1 MEDKY
6 PLALPKETI
15 LAGQYIIESVL
26 GQGGFGITYKATDYK
41 TKGFVAIKEFF
52 PESMSTRT
60 GTTVSPFSGER
71 GESFD
76 YGKDCFL
83 QEAETL
89 AQFIGIEGIVEIHNY
104 FEENGTA
111 YFVMDYVEGISFDEY
126 IKRSGGKVTCEVAEG
141 VLVRVMDALAMVH
154 SKGIVHRDVTPDN
167 IYITND
173 GKVKLLD
180 FGAARYSLG
189 DKSRSLDVVLKHGFA
204 PKEQYT
210 RHGRQGPFT
219 DVYSVGASFYFA
231 LTGRRPPDSIDRLE
245 EDDLVPPS
253 RLGVQ
258 ISKEKEHA
266 IMKAMEV
273 QPGDRYQTMTEFKQG
288 LYSNNVPSARNANA
302 QNSNAQ
308 SANVQ
313 SNYPGNQQG
322 YVQKRY
328 ASPQNRM
335 NNLQGSNN
343 YPNPKPQNNYA
354 SNVTVPVNNQNM
366 AGTAEKKDNYVVAT
380 KKNKKLPVILGIV
393 AGIVVLGLVV
403 TLLVFDKVKSKGTV
417 DSGYNGAEYAEATSE
432 DTGSGYT
439 STEVTTE
446 SSTTEITTQ
455 TTTETTTEEYVEWD
469 VGTFDVEYVNNIA
482 NYGYFAYDST
492 SISYSHPSDSF
503 KLGALYYE
511 TNENVTKISDDAPS
525 SISYVDNMIAYCS
538 AGELYAVD
546 RSTYEENSFFDDFNN
561 CMENNKFYVEKAWIN
576 DKGVLTV
583 VKCEDDTFAL
593 TYYSYEYGMGAYY
606 YHMGS
611 CDSAVIYGD
620 YVYYAANYERKNT
633 SIYRIKISMLG
644 SDETSETLYEDL
656 QLNDSQCDVNAMVV
670 GNDGIYYSY
679 TYKNG
684 EESGVAVMSP
694 DGSTNQEVFWRDAQD
709 GTIGAINICNS
720 EVYYVV
726 RVENDDGGTE
736 CDVRMWDMDKEED
749 QSTYLYTPEN
759 GEKLYSIILTG
770 NLLVVY
776 GCTNYEDPSVDQR
789 EYAAFSPKTDIKFKE
804 IYN

>member
-1 MEDKY
+1 MKGKY
-6 PLALPKETI
+6 PLALPKGTI

-52 PESMSTRT
+52 PESMATRT

-76 YGKDCFL
+76 YGKDSFL

-89 AQFIGIEGIVEIHNY
+89 AQFIGIDGIVEIHNY

-126 IKRSGGKVTCEVAEG
+126 IKRSGGKVTCDVAEG
-141 VLVRVMDALAMVH
+141 VLVRIMDALAMVH

-253 RLGVQ
+253 NLGVQ
-258 ISKEKEHA
+258 ISKEKEYA
-266 IMKAMEV
+266 ILKAMAV

-288 LYSNNVPSARNANA
+288 LYSNNVPSVRNENA

-403 TLLVFDKVKSKGTV
+403 TLLVFDKVKPKGTV
-417 DSGYNGAEYAEATSE
+417 DSGYNGA
-432 DTGSGYT
+432 
-439 STEVTTE
+439 
-446 SSTTEITTQ
+446 
-455 TTTETTTEEYVEWD
+455 EYVEWD

-482 NYGYFAYDST
+482 NSGYFAYDST
-492 SISYSHPSDSF
+492 SISYSCPSDSF
-503 KLGALYYE
+503 KWGALYYQKDG
-511 TNENVTKISDDAPS
+511 NATKISDDAPT

-538 AGELYAVD
+538 AGELHAID

-561 CMENNKFYVEKAWIN
+561 CMENNKLYVDKAWIN

-593 TYYSYEYGMGAYY
+593 TYYSYEHGWGVYY
-606 YHMGS
+606 YPMGS
-611 CDSAVIYGD
+611 SENAVIYGD
-620 YVYYAANYERKNT
+620 YVYYAQSYENT
-633 SIYRIKISMLG
+633 SICRMKISMLASG
-644 SDETSETLYEDL
+644 ESCEILYEDL
-656 QLNDSQCDVNAMVV
+656 QLNDSQCDVNAMAV

-684 EESGVAVMSP
+684 KRSGVAVMSP
-694 DGSTNQEVFWRDAQD
+694 DGSTSQGIFGRDAQD
-709 GTIGAINICNS
+709 GTIGTINICDS
-720 EVYYVV
+720 EVYYVG
-726 RVENDDGGTE
+726 RVENDDGSTE
-736 CDVRMWDMDKEED
+736 CDVCMWDMNKEKD
-749 QSTYLYTPEN
+749 QGIYLYTPKN
-759 GEKLYSIILTG
+759 GEKFNSIILAG

-789 EYAAFSPKTDIKFKE
+789 EYAVFSQKKDIEFKK
-804 IYN
+804 ICN

>member
-1 MEDKY
+1 MEGKY
-6 PLALPKETI
+6 PLALPKGTI

-52 PESMSTRT
+52 PESMATRT

-76 YGKDCFL
+76 YGKDSFL

-89 AQFIGIEGIVEIHNY
+89 AQFIGIDGIVEIHNY

-126 IKRSGGKVTCEVAEG
+126 IKRSGGKVTCDVAEG
-141 VLVRVMDALAMVH
+141 VLVRIMDALAMVH

-253 RLGVQ
+253 SLGVQ
-258 ISKEKEHA
+258 ISKEKEYA
-266 IMKAMEV
+266 ILKAMAV

-288 LYSNNVPSARNANA
+288 LYSNNVPSARSTNV
-302 QNSNAQ
+302 QSVNAQ
-308 SANVQ
+308 S
-313 SNYPGNQQG
+313 SYPGNQQG
-322 YVQKRY
+322 YVQNQY
-328 ASPQNRM
+328 AYPQNRM
-335 NNLQGSNN
+335 NNVQGSNN
-343 YPNPKPQNNYA
+343 YSNPKPQNNYA
-354 SNVTVPVNNQNM
+354 SNVTVPVNNQNR
-366 AGTAEKKDNYVVAT
+366 AGTAEKKDNYVVTT

-393 AGIVVLGLVV
+393 AGIVVLCLVV
-403 TLLVFDKVKSKGTV
+403 TLLVFDKVKSKGT
-417 DSGYNGAEYAEATSE
+417 DASGYNGAEYVEATSE

-446 SSTTEITTQ
+446 SSTTETTTQ

-469 VGTFDVEYVNNIA
+469 VGTFDEQYVNNIA
-482 NYGYFAYDST
+482 NDGYCAYDST
-492 SISYSHPSDSF
+492 SFGYNCPSDDF
-503 KLGALYYE
+503 KWGALYYQ
-511 TNENVTKISDDAPS
+511 TNENVTKISDDASPS

-538 AGELYAVD
+538 GGELHAID
-546 RSTYEENSFFDDFNN
+546 RSTYEETNLFDDFNGWLRN
-561 CMENNKFYVEKAWIN
+561 RKYRVEKAWIN
-576 DKGVLTV
+576 DRGVLTV
-583 VKCEDDTFAL
+583 VKREDDTFVL
-593 TYYSYEYGMGAYY
+593 SYYSYEHGGAKYY
-606 YHMGS
+606 CLMGS
-611 CDSAVIYGD
+611 STSAVIYGD
-620 YVYYAANYERKNT
+620 YVYYATNYEGENT
-633 SIYRIKISMLG
+633 SICRTKISMFD
-644 SDETSETLYEDL
+644 SDEPLETLYKDL
-656 QLNDSQCDVNAMVV
+656 QLNGSQCDVNAMAV
-670 GNDGIYYSY
+670 GDDGIYYSY
-679 TYKNG
+679 TYKDG
-684 EESGVAVMSP
+684 KESGVAVMSP
-694 DGSTNQEVFWRDAQD
+694 DGNTNQEVFWREEQD
-709 GTIGAINICNS
+709 ETVGAINICNS

-726 RVENDDGGTE
+726 RVENDDGSTE
-736 CDVRMWDMDKEED
+736 CDVRMWDMDKEKD
-749 QSTYLYTPEN
+749 KDSYLYAPEN
-759 GEKLYSIILTG
+759 GEILYSIILTD

-776 GCTNYEDPSVDQR
+776 GCTNYEDPSIEQG
-789 EYAAFSPKTDIKFKE
+789 EYVVRSQKNNIEFKQL
-804 IYN
+804 YDTK

>member
-1 MEDKY
+1 MEGKY
-6 PLALPKETI
+6 PLALPKGTI

-52 PESMSTRT
+52 PESMATRT

-76 YGKDCFL
+76 YGKDSFL

-89 AQFIGIEGIVEIHNY
+89 AQFIGIDGIVEIHNY

-126 IKRSGGKVTCEVAEG
+126 IKRSGGKVTCDVAEG
-141 VLVRVMDALAMVH
+141 VLVRIMDALAMVH

-253 RLGVQ
+253 SLGVQ
-258 ISKEKEHA
+258 ISKEKEYA
-266 IMKAMEV
+266 ILKAMAV

-288 LYSNNVPSARNANA
+288 LYSNNVPSARSMNV
-302 QNSNAQ
+302 Q
-308 SANVQ
+308 STNVQ

-322 YVQKRY
+322 YVQNQY
-328 ASPQNRM
+328 AYPQNRM

-343 YPNPKPQNNYA
+343 YPKPQNNYA
-354 SNVTVPVNNQNM
+354 SNVTVPVNNQNRT
-366 AGTAEKKDNYVVAT
+366 GTAEKKDNYVVAT

-417 DSGYNGAEYAEATSE
+417 DSGYNG
-432 DTGSGYT
+432 
-439 STEVTTE
+439 
-446 SSTTEITTQ
+446 
-455 TTTETTTEEYVEWD
+455 EEYVEWD

-482 NYGYFAYDST
+482 NSGYFAYDST
-492 SISYSHPSDSF
+492 SISYSCPSDSF
-503 KLGALYYE
+503 KWGALYYQKDG
-511 TNENVTKISDDAPS
+511 NATKISDDAPT

-538 AGELYAVD
+538 AGELHAID

-561 CMENNKFYVEKAWIN
+561 CMENNKLYVDKAWIN

-593 TYYSYEYGMGAYY
+593 TYYSYEHGWGVYY
-606 YHMGS
+606 YPMGS
-611 CDSAVIYGD
+611 SENAVIYGD
-620 YVYYAANYERKNT
+620 YVYYAQSYENT
-633 SIYRIKISMLG
+633 SICRMKISMLASG
-644 SDETSETLYEDL
+644 ESCEILYEDL
-656 QLNDSQCDVNAMVV
+656 QLNDSQCDVNAMAV

-684 EESGVAVMSP
+684 KRSGVAVMSP
-694 DGSTNQEVFWRDAQD
+694 DGSTSQGIFGRDAQD
-709 GTIGAINICNS
+709 GTIGTINICDS
-720 EVYYVV
+720 EVYYVG
-726 RVENDDGGTE
+726 RVENDDGSTE
-736 CDVRMWDMDKEED
+736 CDVCMWDMNKEKD
-749 QSTYLYTPEN
+749 QGIYLYTPKN
-759 GEKLYSIILTG
+759 GEKFNSIILAG

-789 EYAAFSPKTDIKFKE
+789 EYAVFSQKKDIEFKK
-804 IYN
+804 ICN

>member
-1 MEDKY
+1 MEGKY
-6 PLALPKETI
+6 PLALPKGTI

-76 YGKDCFL
+76 YGKDSFL

-89 AQFIGIEGIVEIHNY
+89 AQFIGIDGIVEIHNY

-126 IKRSGGKVTCEVAEG
+126 IKRSGGKVTCDVAEG
-141 VLVRVMDALAMVH
+141 VLVRIMDALAMVH

-253 RLGVQ
+253 NLGVQ
-258 ISKEKEHA
+258 ISKEKEYA
-266 IMKAMEV
+266 ILKAMAV

-288 LYSNNVPSARNANA
+288 LYSNNVPSVRNENA

-403 TLLVFDKVKSKGTV
+403 TLLVFDKVKPKGTV
-417 DSGYNGAEYAEATSE
+417 DSGYNGA
-432 DTGSGYT
+432 
-439 STEVTTE
+439 
-446 SSTTEITTQ
+446 
-455 TTTETTTEEYVEWD
+455 EYVEWD

-482 NYGYFAYDST
+482 NSGYFAYDST
-492 SISYSHPSDSF
+492 SISYSCPSDSF
-503 KLGALYYE
+503 KWGALYYQKDG
-511 TNENVTKISDDAPS
+511 NATKISDDAPT

-538 AGELYAVD
+538 AGELHAID

-561 CMENNKFYVEKAWIN
+561 CMENNKLYVDKAWIN

-593 TYYSYEYGMGAYY
+593 TYYSYEHGWGVYY
-606 YHMGS
+606 YPMGS
-611 CDSAVIYGD
+611 SENAVIYGD
-620 YVYYAANYERKNT
+620 YVYYAQSYENT
-633 SIYRIKISMLG
+633 SICRMKISMLASG
-644 SDETSETLYEDL
+644 ESCEILYEDL
-656 QLNDSQCDVNAMVV
+656 QLNDSQCDVNAMAV

-684 EESGVAVMSP
+684 KRSGVAVMSP
-694 DGSTNQEVFWRDAQD
+694 DGSTSQGIFGRDAQD
-709 GTIGAINICNS
+709 GTIGTINICDS
-720 EVYYVV
+720 EVYYVG
-726 RVENDDGGTE
+726 RVENDDGSTE
-736 CDVRMWDMDKEED
+736 CDVCMWDMNKEKD
-749 QSTYLYTPEN
+749 QGIYLYTPKN
-759 GEKLYSIILTG
+759 GEKFNSIILAG

-789 EYAAFSPKTDIKFKE
+789 EYAVFSQKKDIEFKK
-804 IYN
+804 ICN

>member
-1 MEDKY
+1 MEGKY
-6 PLALPKETI
+6 PLALPKGTI

-52 PESMSTRT
+52 PESMATRT

-76 YGKDCFL
+76 YGKDSFL

-89 AQFIGIEGIVEIHNY
+89 AQFIGIDGIVEIHNY

-126 IKRSGGKVTCEVAEG
+126 IKRSGGKVTCDVAEG
-141 VLVRVMDALAMVH
+141 VLVRIMDALAMVH

-253 RLGVQ
+253 SLGVQ
-258 ISKEKEHA
+258 ISKEKEYA
-266 IMKAMEV
+266 ILKAMAV

-288 LYSNNVPSARNANA
+288 LYSNNVPSARSMNV
-302 QNSNAQ
+302 Q
-308 SANVQ
+308 STNVQ

-322 YVQKRY
+322 YVQNQY
-328 ASPQNRM
+328 AYPQNRM

-343 YPNPKPQNNYA
+343 YPKPQNNYA
-354 SNVTVPVNNQNM
+354 SNVTVPVNNQNRT
-366 AGTAEKKDNYVVAT
+366 GTAEKKDNYVVAT

-417 DSGYNGAEYAEATSE
+417 DSGYNG
-432 DTGSGYT
+432 
-439 STEVTTE
+439 
-446 SSTTEITTQ
+446 
-455 TTTETTTEEYVEWD
+455 EEYVEWD

-482 NYGYFAYDST
+482 NSGYFAYDST
-492 SISYSHPSDSF
+492 SISYSCPSDSF
-503 KLGALYYE
+503 KWGALYYQKDG
-511 TNENVTKISDDAPS
+511 NATKISDDAPT
-525 SISYVDNMIAYCS
+525 SISYVDNTIAYCS
-538 AGELYAVD
+538 AGELHAID

-561 CMENNKFYVEKAWIN
+561 CMENNKLYVDKAWIN

-593 TYYSYEYGMGAYY
+593 TYYSYEHGWGVYY
-606 YHMGS
+606 YPMGS
-611 CDSAVIYGD
+611 SENAVIYGD
-620 YVYYAANYERKNT
+620 YVYYAQSYENT
-633 SIYRIKISMLG
+633 SICRMKISMLASG
-644 SDETSETLYEDL
+644 ESCEILYEDL
-656 QLNDSQCDVNAMVV
+656 QLNDSQCDVNAMAV

-684 EESGVAVMSP
+684 KRSGVAVMSP
-694 DGSTNQEVFWRDAQD
+694 DGSTSQGIFGRDAQD
-709 GTIGAINICNS
+709 GTIGTINICDS
-720 EVYYVV
+720 EVYYVG
-726 RVENDDGGTE
+726 RVENDDGSTE
-736 CDVRMWDMDKEED
+736 CDVCMWDMNKEKD
-749 QSTYLYTPEN
+749 QGIYLYTPKN
-759 GEKLYSIILTG
+759 GEKFNSIILAG

-789 EYAAFSPKTDIKFKE
+789 EYAVFSQKKDIEFKK
-804 IYN
+804 ICN

>member
-1 MEDKY
+1 MEGKY
-6 PLALPKETI
+6 PLALPKGTI

-52 PESMSTRT
+52 PESMATRT
-60 GTTVSPFSGER
+60 GTTVSSFSGER

-89 AQFIGIEGIVEIHNY
+89 AQFIGIDGIVEIHNY

-245 EDDLVPPS
+245 DDDLVPPS

-302 QNSNAQ
+302 QSANVQ

-322 YVQKRY
+322 YVQNRY
-328 ASPQNRM
+328 AYPQNRM

-343 YPNPKPQNNYA
+343 YPNLKPQNNYA
-354 SNVTVPVNNQNM
+354 SNVTVPVNNQNR
-366 AGTAEKKDNYVVAT
+366 AGTAGKKDNYVVAT

-417 DSGYNGAEYAEATSE
+417 DSGYNGAEY
-432 DTGSGYT
+432 
-439 STEVTTE
+439 
-446 SSTTEITTQ
+446 
-455 TTTETTTEEYVEWD
+455 VEWD

-482 NYGYFAYDST
+482 NSGYFAYDST
-492 SISYSHPSDSF
+492 SISYSCPSDSF
-503 KLGALYYE
+503 KWGALYYE
-511 TNENVTKISDDAPS
+511 TNENVTKISDDASPS

-538 AGELYAVD
+538 AGKLHAID
-546 RSTYEENSFFDDFNN
+546 RNTYEEKGFFDVFNS
-561 CMENNKFYVEKAWIN
+561 CMENSKFRVVKAWIN
-576 DKGVLTV
+576 DKGVLAV
-583 VKCEDDTFAL
+583 VKCEDETFL
-593 TYYSYEYGMGAYY
+593 LLYYSYEQGMGKYSY
-606 YHMGS
+606 TMGNS
-611 CDSAVIYGD
+611 ESAVIYGD
-620 YVYYAANYERKNT
+620 YVYYAYSYENT
-633 SIYRIKISMLG
+633 SIHRIKMSTFG
-644 SDETSETLYEDL
+644 STKEDEVLYKDL
-656 QLNDSQCDVNAMVV
+656 RLNDMQCDVNAMAV

-679 TYKNG
+679 TYKDG
-684 EESGVAVMSP
+684 KESGVAVMSP
-694 DGSTNQEVFWRDAQD
+694 DGSTNQRIFHTEKQNITV
-709 GTIGAINICNS
+709 GAINICNS

-736 CDVRMWDMDKEED
+736 CDVRMWDMDKEKDKEN
-749 QSTYLYTPEN
+749 YLYTPEN
-759 GEKLYSIILTG
+759 GEKLYSIILTD

-789 EYAAFSPKTDIKFKE
+789 EYAAFSPKTDIEFKE

>member
-1 MEDKY
+1 MEGKY
-6 PLALPKETI
+6 PLALPKGTI

-52 PESMSTRT
+52 PESMATRT

-76 YGKDCFL
+76 YGKDSFL

-89 AQFIGIEGIVEIHNY
+89 AQFIGIDGIVEIHNY

-126 IKRSGGKVTCEVAEG
+126 IKRSGGKVTCDVAEG
-141 VLVRVMDALAMVH
+141 VLVRIMDALAMVH

-253 RLGVQ
+253 SLGVQ
-258 ISKEKEHA
+258 ISKEKEYA
-266 IMKAMEV
+266 ILKAMAV

-288 LYSNNVPSARNANA
+288 LYSNNVPSARSMNV
-302 QNSNAQ
+302 Q
-308 SANVQ
+308 STNVQ

-322 YVQKRY
+322 YVQNQY
-328 ASPQNRM
+328 AYPQNRM

-343 YPNPKPQNNYA
+343 YPKPQNNYA
-354 SNVTVPVNNQNM
+354 SNVTVPVNNQNRT
-366 AGTAEKKDNYVVAT
+366 GTAEKKDNYVVAT
-380 KKNKKLPVILGIV
+380 KKNKKLPVISGIV

-417 DSGYNGAEYAEATSE
+417 DSGYNG
-432 DTGSGYT
+432 
-439 STEVTTE
+439 
-446 SSTTEITTQ
+446 
-455 TTTETTTEEYVEWD
+455 EEYVEWD

-482 NYGYFAYDST
+482 NSGYFAYDST
-492 SISYSHPSDSF
+492 SISYSCPSDSF
-503 KLGALYYE
+503 KWGALYYQKDG
-511 TNENVTKISDDAPS
+511 NATKISDDAPT

-538 AGELYAVD
+538 AGELHAID

-561 CMENNKFYVEKAWIN
+561 CMENNKLYVDKAWIN

-593 TYYSYEYGMGAYY
+593 TYYSYEHGWGVYY
-606 YHMGS
+606 YPMGS
-611 CDSAVIYGD
+611 SENAVIYGD
-620 YVYYAANYERKNT
+620 YVYYAQSYENT
-633 SIYRIKISMLG
+633 SICRMKISMLASG
-644 SDETSETLYEDL
+644 ESCEILYEDL
-656 QLNDSQCDVNAMVV
+656 QLNDSQCDVNAMAV

-679 TYKNG
+679 TYKDG
-684 EESGVAVMSP
+684 KRSGVAVMSP
-694 DGSTNQEVFWRDAQD
+694 DGSTSQGIFGRDAQD
-709 GTIGAINICNS
+709 GTIGTINICDS
-720 EVYYVV
+720 EVYYVG
-726 RVENDDGGTE
+726 RVENDDGSTE
-736 CDVRMWDMDKEED
+736 CDVCMWDMNKEKD
-749 QSTYLYTPEN
+749 QGIYLYTPKN
-759 GEKLYSIILTG
+759 GEKFNSIILAG

-789 EYAAFSPKTDIKFKE
+789 EYAVFSQKKDIEFKK
-804 IYN
+804 ICN

>member
-1 MEDKY
+1 MEGKY
-6 PLALPKETI
+6 PLALPKGTI

-52 PESMSTRT
+52 PESMATRT

-76 YGKDCFL
+76 YGKDSFL

-89 AQFIGIEGIVEIHNY
+89 AQFIGIDGIVEIHNY

-126 IKRSGGKVTCEVAEG
+126 IKRSGGKVTCDVAEG
-141 VLVRVMDALAMVH
+141 VLVRIMDALAMVH

-253 RLGVQ
+253 SLGVQ
-258 ISKEKEHA
+258 ISKEKEYA
-266 IMKAMEV
+266 ILKAMAV

-288 LYSNNVPSARNANA
+288 LYSNNVPSVRNENA

-446 SSTTEITTQ
+446 SSTTETTTQ

-482 NYGYFAYDST
+482 NSGYFAYDST
-492 SISYSHPSDSF
+492 SISYSCPSDSF
-503 KLGALYYE
+503 KWGALYYQKDG
-511 TNENVTKISDDAPS
+511 NATKISDDAPT

-538 AGELYAVD
+538 AGELHAID

-561 CMENNKFYVEKAWIN
+561 CMENNKLYVDKAWIN

-593 TYYSYEYGMGAYY
+593 TYYSYEHGWGVYY
-606 YHMGS
+606 YPMGS
-611 CDSAVIYGD
+611 SENAVIYGD
-620 YVYYAANYERKNT
+620 YVYYAQSYENT
-633 SIYRIKISMLG
+633 SICRMKISMLASG
-644 SDETSETLYEDL
+644 ESCEILYEDL
-656 QLNDSQCDVNAMVV
+656 QLNDSQCDVNAMAV

-684 EESGVAVMSP
+684 KRSGVAVMSP
-694 DGSTNQEVFWRDAQD
+694 DGSTSQGIFGRDAQD
-709 GTIGAINICNS
+709 GTIGTINICDS
-720 EVYYVV
+720 EVYYVG
-726 RVENDDGGTE
+726 RVENDDGSTE
-736 CDVRMWDMDKEED
+736 CDVCMWDMNKEKD
-749 QSTYLYTPEN
+749 QGIYLYTPKN
-759 GEKLYSIILTG
+759 GEKFNSIILAG

-789 EYAAFSPKTDIKFKE
+789 EYAVFSQKKDIEFKK
-804 IYN
+804 ICN

>member
-1 MEDKY
+1 MEGKY
-6 PLALPKETI
+6 PLALPKGTI

-89 AQFIGIEGIVEIHNY
+89 AQFIGIDGIVEIHNY

-141 VLVRVMDALAMVH
+141 VLVRIMDALAMVH

-253 RLGVQ
+253 NLGVQ
-258 ISKEKEHA
+258 ISKEKEYA
-266 IMKAMEV
+266 ILKAMAV

-288 LYSNNVPSARNANA
+288 LYSNNVPSVRNENA

-403 TLLVFDKVKSKGTV
+403 TLLVFDKVKPKGTV
-417 DSGYNGAEYAEATSE
+417 DSGYNGA
-432 DTGSGYT
+432 
-439 STEVTTE
+439 
-446 SSTTEITTQ
+446 
-455 TTTETTTEEYVEWD
+455 EYVEWD

-482 NYGYFAYDST
+482 NSGYFAYDST
-492 SISYSHPSDSF
+492 SISYSCPSDSF
-503 KLGALYYE
+503 KWGALYYQKDG
-511 TNENVTKISDDAPS
+511 NATKISDDAPT

-538 AGELYAVD
+538 AGELHAID

-561 CMENNKFYVEKAWIN
+561 CMENNKLYVDKAWIN

-593 TYYSYEYGMGAYY
+593 TYYSYEHGWGVYY
-606 YHMGS
+606 YPMGS
-611 CDSAVIYGD
+611 SENAVIYGD
-620 YVYYAANYERKNT
+620 YVYYAQSYENT
-633 SIYRIKISMLG
+633 SICRMKISMLASG
-644 SDETSETLYEDL
+644 ESCEILYEDL
-656 QLNDSQCDVNAMVV
+656 QLNDSQCDVNAMAV

-684 EESGVAVMSP
+684 KRSGVAVMSP
-694 DGSTNQEVFWRDAQD
+694 DGSTSQGIFGRDAQD
-709 GTIGAINICNS
+709 GTIGTINICDS
-720 EVYYVV
+720 EVYYVG
-726 RVENDDGGTE
+726 RVENDDGSTE
-736 CDVRMWDMDKEED
+736 CDVCMWDMNKEKD
-749 QSTYLYTPEN
+749 QGIYLYTPKN
-759 GEKLYSIILTG
+759 GEKFNSIILAG

-789 EYAAFSPKTDIKFKE
+789 EYAVFSQKKDIEFKK
-804 IYN
+804 ICN

>member
-1 MEDKY
+1 MEGKY
-6 PLALPKETI
+6 PLALPKGTI

-52 PESMSTRT
+52 PESMATRT

-76 YGKDCFL
+76 YGKDSFL

-89 AQFIGIEGIVEIHNY
+89 AQFIGIDGIVEIHNY

-141 VLVRVMDALAMVH
+141 VLVRIMDALAMVH

-253 RLGVQ
+253 SLGVQ
-258 ISKEKEHA
+258 ISKEKEYA
-266 IMKAMEV
+266 ILKAMAV

-288 LYSNNVPSARNANA
+288 LYSNNVPSARSTNV
-302 QNSNAQ
+302 Q
-308 SANVQ
+308 STNVQ

-322 YVQKRY
+322 YVQNRY
-328 ASPQNRM
+328 AYPQNRM

-343 YPNPKPQNNYA
+343 YPKPQNNYA
-354 SNVTVPVNNQNM
+354 SNVTVPVNNQNR
-366 AGTAEKKDNYVVAT
+366 AGTAGKKDNYVVAT

-446 SSTTEITTQ
+446 PSTTETTTQ

-469 VGTFDVEYVNNIA
+469 VGTFDDQYVNNIA
-482 NYGYFAYDST
+482 NSGYCAYDST
-492 SISYSHPSDSF
+492 SFGYNCPSDDF
-503 KLGALYYE
+503 KWGALYYQ
-511 TNENVTKISDDAPS
+511 TNENVTKISDDALPS

-538 AGELYAVD
+538 AGELHAID
-546 RSTYEENSFFDDFNN
+546 ISTYEETNLFDDFNGWLRN
-561 CMENNKFYVEKAWIN
+561 RKYFVEKAWIN

-583 VKCEDDTFAL
+583 VKREDDTFVL
-593 TYYSYEYGMGAYY
+593 SYYSYEHGGAKYY
-606 YHMGS
+606 CSMGS
-611 CDSAVIYGD
+611 STSAVIYGD
-620 YVYYAANYERKNT
+620 YVYYATNYEGENT
-633 SIYRIKISMLG
+633 SICRTKISMFD
-644 SDETSETLYEDL
+644 SDESFETLYKDL
-656 QLNDSQCDVNAMVV
+656 QLNGNQCDVNAMAV

-679 TYKNG
+679 TYKDG
-684 EESGVAVMSP
+684 KESGVAVMSP
-694 DGSTNQEVFWRDAQD
+694 DGNANQEVFWREEQD
-709 GTIGAINICNS
+709 ETVGAINICNS

-726 RVENDDGGTE
+726 RVENDDGSTE
-736 CDVRMWDMDKEED
+736 CDVRMWDMDKEKD
-749 QSTYLYTPEN
+749 NDSYLYTPEN
-759 GEKLYSIILTG
+759 GEILYSIILTD

-776 GCTNYEDPSVDQR
+776 GCTNYEDPSIEQG
-789 EYAAFSPKTDIKFKE
+789 EYVVKSQKNNIEFKQL
-804 IYN
+804 YDTK